1 MCGGTG
7 VGIGVGAGV
16 GVGVGLGKGVGIGI
30 GVGIGVG
37 LGKGVGIGGGISAS
51 VGAGVGDRS
60 LLGPD
65 MNGELALTEMAPM
78 ATKTASVC
86 TDFVFIF
93 VLRLC
98 FYSCYTGAKLHD
110 AHTLRHGV
118 YT

>member
-1 MCGGTG
+1 MCGETCVGMG
-7 VGIGVGAGV
+7 VGTGAGV
-16 GVGVGLGKGVGIGI
+16 GMVVVA
-30 GVGIGVG
+30 
-37 LGKGVGIGGGISAS
+37 SAS
-51 VGAGVGDRS
+51 VGVGVGDRS

-86 TDFVFIF
+86 TDFVFFF